1 MVCIGTALLGE
12 RTAGKRV
19 IAARTL
25 YTCITLFYTHDKHA
39 VPTEIHVRLIPAVH
53 YRGLKTTEVEQYLQ
67 NTNPECVT
75 PTYSESRGKGSKKTI
90 NVRN

>member
-1 MVCIGTALLGE
+1 MVCIGTALLGKSS
-12 RTAGKRV
+12 AGKRV

-25 YTCITLFYTHDKHA
+25 YTCITLIYTHDKHA

-67 NTNPECVT
+67 NTNRVCHTHLFRKQRERIK
-75 PTYSESRGKGSKKTI
+75 ED
-90 NVRN
+90 N